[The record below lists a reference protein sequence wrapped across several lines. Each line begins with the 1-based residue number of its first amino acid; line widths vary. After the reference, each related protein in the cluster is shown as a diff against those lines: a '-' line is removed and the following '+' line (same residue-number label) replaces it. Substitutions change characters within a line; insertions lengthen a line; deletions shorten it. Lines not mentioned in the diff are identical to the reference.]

1 MAGLASPDKSLDL
14 VRTPKERLKQRT
26 LTLLMLSE
34 WRDQFN
40 TSAAMTRGG

>member
-14 VRTPKERLKQRT
+14 VRTLTEELGRRT
-26 LTLLMLSE
+26 LTSLMLSE

-40 TSAAMTRGG
+40 TSVAMTRGG